1 MTFSWTFARRTV
13 CAAAL
18 TIVAVNVASAA
29 PARLATN
36 TNLRLGPGTN
46 FGVAATVPAG
56 SVVDVIRCDVQ
67 WCNVLWRGRPGY
79 MVARNLLGPGGP
91 GPVVAVAP
99 APVVVGPPVYYG
111 GGPYW
116 GPRYYYGPRYYGPRY
131 RHWRRW

>member
-1 MTFSWTFARRTV
+1 MTFSWTFARRAV

-18 TIVAVNVASAA
+18 TIVAADVASAA

-36 TNLRLGPGTN
+36 TNLRLGPGLN

-56 SVVDVIRCDVQ
+56 SVVDVIRCGAQ

-79 MVARNLLGPGGP
+79 MVARNLVGAAGP
-91 GPVVAVAP
+91 GPAVAVVP
-99 APVVVGPPVYYG
+99 GPVVVGPPVYYG

-116 GPRYYYGPRYYGPRY
+116 GPRYYGPGFYYGPRRY
-131 RHWRRW
+131 WRRW

>member
-1 MTFSWTFARRTV
+1 MTVSWKFVRRAF

-18 TIVAVNVASAA
+18 TVIAADVASAA

-46 FGVAATVPAG
+46 FGVSATVPAG
-56 SVVDVIRCDVQ
+56 SVVDVIRCGAQ

-79 MVARNLLGPGGP
+79 MIARNLIGP
-91 GPVVAVAP
+91 GPGPAVAVAP

-116 GPRYYYGPRYYGPRY
+116 GPRYYYGPRIYGTRRY
-131 RHWRRW
+131 WRRW